1 MKNNKIDAKSWSK
14 LARILFSLALLLSES
29 TVHAEPVSLKRVVQL
44 ALSHGTSGAIAAAD
58 EQRAF
63 ASYHELR
70 NNYIPQLNVG
80 SGLGKTDGFPLS
92 LEGSAPSLITVTA
105 QSALI
110 NPALTDFIHAARAEY
125 AVSALHTKDQ
135 RNQIIQ
141 DAVMSY
147 AELAKWEGRLTHLRD
162 VEAEAEKMQTAVTQR
177 VKEGV
182 DSEIEGSKA
191 RLSVARIRLR
201 LTEALGSADVLREH
215 LAGLTG
221 LAATSIET
229 DSSSVPVLPEV
240 KTEDLK
246 QDEETRGKALSSNPV
261 LQAAVE
267 HARAQYLRAK
277 GEKKSL
283 WPSIDFAAQYA
294 NLADFNNY
302 SRFYQPGAFQPN
314 NATVGVAIHF
324 PFLNLAEHA
333 RVQEAESEAYKAKR
347 QAEAAHNQVSEETLR
362 LQRTVAQMQA
372 ARVVTELEY
381 QIAQKNL
388 EAVPTRMDAGTATLH
403 DLDDARTQASE
414 KFISLQDITLELERS
429 QLGLLRVTGE
439 LEKWALAGN

>member
-1 MKNNKIDAKSWSK
+1 MNKQSRSK
-14 LARILFSLALLLSES
+14 LVRLFFLMALMVSVAS
-29 TVHAEPVSLKRVVQL
+29 AAAEPVSLKRIVQL
-44 ALSHGTSGAIAAAD
+44 ALSHGTSAAIAEAD
-58 EQRAF
+58 QQRAF

-105 QSALI
+105 QSALL

-125 AVSALHTKDQ
+125 AVSALRTKDQ

-147 AELAKWEGRLTHLRD
+147 VQLARWEERLTHLRD
-162 VEAEAEKMQTAVTQR
+162 VEADAEKMQTAAAQR

-182 DSEIEGSKA
+182 DSEIEGAKA

-221 LAATSIET
+221 LVATSIET
-229 DSSSVPVLPEV
+229 DSSSVPALPAV

-246 QDEETRGKALSSNPV
+246 QEEETRGRALSSNPA

-333 RVQEAESEAYKAKR
+333 RVQEAGSDAYKAKR
-347 QAEAAHNQVSEETLR
+347 EAEAARNQVSEETLR
-362 LQRTVAQMQA
+362 LQRAVAQMQA
-372 ARVVTELEY
+372 ARDVAELEY
-381 QIAQKNL
+381 EIAGKNL
-388 EAVPTRMDAGTATLH
+388 AVVPTRMDAGTATLH
-403 DLDDARTQASE
+403 DLDDARSQASE

-429 QLGLLRVTGE
+429 QLGLLRVTGD

>member
-147 AELAKWEGRLTHLRD
+147 AE
-162 VEAEAEKMQTAVTQR
+162 
-177 VKEGV
+177 
-182 DSEIEGSKA
+182 
-191 RLSVARIRLR
+191 
-201 LTEALGSADVLREH
+201 
-215 LAGLTG
+215 
-221 LAATSIET
+221 
-229 DSSSVPVLPEV
+229 
-240 KTEDLK
+240 
-246 QDEETRGKALSSNPV
+246 
-261 LQAAVE
+261 
-267 HARAQYLRAK
+267 
-277 GEKKSL
+277 
-283 WPSIDFAAQYA
+283 
-294 NLADFNNY
+294 
-302 SRFYQPGAFQPN
+302 
-314 NATVGVAIHF
+314 
-324 PFLNLAEHA
+324 
-333 RVQEAESEAYKAKR
+333 
-347 QAEAAHNQVSEETLR
+347 
-362 LQRTVAQMQA
+362 
-372 ARVVTELEY
+372 
-381 QIAQKNL
+381 
-388 EAVPTRMDAGTATLH
+388 
-403 DLDDARTQASE
+403 
-414 KFISLQDITLELERS
+414 
-429 QLGLLRVTGE
+429 
-439 LEKWALAGN
+439 

>member
-1 MKNNKIDAKSWSK
+1 MNNNSRSK
-14 LARILFSLALLLSES
+14 LVCIYFFLTLTLLATGAS
-29 TVHAEPVSLKRVVQL
+29 AEPVSLKRVVQL
-44 ALSHGTSGAIAAAD
+44 ALSHGTSAAIAQAD
-58 EQRAF
+58 QQRAF

-80 SGLGKTDGFPLS
+80 SGLGKSDGFPLS

-110 NPALTDFIHAARAEY
+110 NPALTDFIRAARSDY
-125 AVSALHTKDQ
+125 AVSAIRTKDQ

-141 DAVMSY
+141 DAVISY
-147 AELAKWEGRLTHLRD
+147 VQLATWEERLTHLRE
-162 VEAEAEKMQTAVTQR
+162 VEAAAEKMQTAVAQR
-177 VKEGV
+177 VQEGV
-182 DSEIEGSKA
+182 DSEIEGTKA
-191 RLSVARIRLR
+191 RLSVARVRLH
-201 LTEALGSADVLREH
+201 LAEALGSADVVREH
-215 LAGLTG
+215 LSGLTG
-221 LAATSIET
+221 LVATSIET
-229 DSSSVPVLPEV
+229 DPGSLPALPEV
-240 KTEDLK
+240 KTDPK
-246 QDEETRGKALSSNPV
+246 QEEETRGKALEANPA

-302 SRFYQPGAFQPN
+302 GRFYQPGSFQPN

-333 RVQEAESEAYKAKR
+333 RVQEAESEAFKAKK

-362 LQRTVAQMQA
+362 LQRSVAQMQA
-372 ARVVTELEY
+372 ARDVAELEY
-381 QIAQKNL
+381 QIAEKNL
-388 EAVPTRMDAGTATLH
+388 AAVPTRMDAGTATLH

-414 KFISLQDITLELERS
+414 RFISLQDITLELERS
-429 QLGLLRVTGE
+429 QLGLLRVTGD
-439 LEKWALAGN
+439 LERWALAGN

>member
-1 MKNNKIDAKSWSK
+1 MNNKSRSK
-14 LARILFSLALLLSES
+14 LVPLFFLIALALSADLA
-29 TVHAEPVSLKRVVQL
+29 TAEPVSLKRIVQL
-44 ALSHGTSGAIAAAD
+44 ALSHGTSAAIAQAD
-58 EQRAF
+58 QQRAF

-110 NPALTDFIHAARAEY
+110 NLALTDFIHAARSEY
-125 AVSALHTKDQ
+125 AVSALRTKDQ

-141 DAVMSY
+141 DAAMSY
-147 AELAKWEGRLTHLRD
+147 TQLAMWEERLTHLRETETD
-162 VEAEAEKMQTAVTQR
+162 AEKMQTAVAQR

-182 DSEIEGSKA
+182 DSEMEGTRA

-201 LTEALGSADVLREH
+201 LAEALGSADVLREH

-221 LAATSIET
+221 LVATSIET
-229 DSSSVPVLPEV
+229 DSNSVPALPET
-240 KTEDLK
+240 KTEDLR
-246 QDEETRGKALSSNPV
+246 QEEETRGKALSSNPA

-302 SRFYQPGAFQPN
+302 GRFYQPGSFQPN

-333 RVQEAESEAYKAKR
+333 RVQEAGSDAYKAKR
-347 QAEAAHNQVSEETLR
+347 EAEAARNQVSEETLR
-362 LQRTVAQMQA
+362 LQRSVAQMQA
-372 ARVVTELEY
+372 ARDVAELEY
-381 QIAQKNL
+381 EIAGKNL
-388 EAVPTRMDAGTATLH
+388 AAVPTRMDAGTATLH
-403 DLDDARTQASE
+403 DLDDARSQASE
-414 KFISLQDITLELERS
+414 KFISLQDITLALERS
-429 QLGLLRVTGE
+429 QLGLLRVTGD